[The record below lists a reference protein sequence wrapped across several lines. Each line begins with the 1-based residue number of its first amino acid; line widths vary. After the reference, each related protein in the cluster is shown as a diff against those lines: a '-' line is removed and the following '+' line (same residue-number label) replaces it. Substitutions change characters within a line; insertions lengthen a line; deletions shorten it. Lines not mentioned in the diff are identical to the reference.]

1 MSSYDKYAAIRDSK
15 GLTDYRVGKDSGVGT
30 ATLSNWK
37 NGKYVPK
44 IENLMK
50 IADYLGISIDE
61 ISEPKKKNI
70 IHVYHAVN
78 ASDGGKS
85 HPGRHSTPNELKS
98 IFQNSSSLRV
108 SFQIPVLGRVTAGIP
123 IEAVEDIIDYEEITE
138 AMARDGEYFALQI
151 KGDSMEPRMTDGDV
165 VIVRKQNNAGDGD
178 IVIAT
183 VNGDDATCK
192 VLKKYEN
199 GDVALL
205 SLNPSYQP
213 FYFSKQEVK
222 DTPIQIWGK
231 VKELR
236 AKF

>member
-1 MSSYDKYAAIRDSK
+1 MTIGQRIKERRKQA
-15 GLTDYRVGKDSGVGT
+15 GLSVDELADRLGKNRATIYRYESDDIKKLPVDMLEPIAKALGVTPADLLSCTENQKIGKT
-30 ATLSNWK
+30 T
-37 NGKYVPK
+37 
-44 IENLMK
+44 
-50 IADYLGISIDE
+50 
-61 ISEPKKKNI
+61 
-70 IHVYHAVN
+70 
-78 ASDGGKS
+78 
-85 HPGRHSTPNELKS
+85 
-98 IFQNSSSLRV
+98 
-108 SFQIPVLGRVTAGIP
+108 IPVLGRVAAGIP
-123 IEAVEDIIDYEEITE
+123 IEAVEDVIDYEEIAE
-138 AMARDGEYFALQI
+138 AMARDGEYFALKI
-151 KGDSMEPRMTDGDV
+151 KGDSMEPRMKDGDV
-165 VIVRKQNNAGDGD
+165 VIVRKQNDAYDGD

>member
-1 MSSYDKYAAIRDSK
+1 MEIKDILKNRRLELGMTMKELAAKCNVSEGTISRWESGAISDMRRDKIMLLANALQISP
-15 GLTDYRVGKDSGVGT
+15 GVIMGWEEGENKQ
-30 ATLSNWK
+30 ADLLSHT
-37 NGKYVPK
+37 
-44 IENLMK
+44 ENQK
-50 IADYLGISIDE
+50 TE
-61 ISEPKKKNI
+61 K
-70 IHVYHAVN
+70 
-78 ASDGGKS
+78 
-85 HPGRHSTPNELKS
+85 TT
-98 IFQNSSSLRV
+98 
-108 SFQIPVLGRVTAGIP
+108 IPVLGRVAAGIP
-123 IEAVEDIIDYEEITE
+123 IEAVEDVIDYEEITE
-138 AMARDGEYFALQI
+138 TMARDGEYFALQI
-151 KGDSMEPRMTDGDV
+151 KGDSMEPRMKDGDV
-165 VIVRKQNNAGDGD
+165 VIVRKQNNADDGD

-183 VNGDDATCK
+183 INGDDATCK

>member
-1 MSSYDKYAAIRDSK
+1 MYYENFQKLCEERGVKPGTVSK
-15 GLTDYRVGKDSGVGT
+15 ATKVST
-30 ATLSNWK
+30 ATLTAWK
-37 NGKYVPK
+37 QNKYTPK
-44 IENLMK
+44 QDKLQK
-50 IADYLGISIDE
+50 IADYFQVPLSVITGSNE
-61 ISEPKKKNI
+61 S
-70 IHVYHAVN
+70 
-78 ASDGGKS
+78 ASLTINTDAKDVKLFTGTTG
-85 HPGRHSTPNELKS
+85 
-98 IFQNSSSLRV
+98 LRV
-108 SFQIPVLGRVTAGIP
+108 SFQIPVLGRVAAGIP
-123 IEAVEDIIDYEEITE
+123 IEAVEDVIDYEEITE
-138 AMARDGEYFALQI
+138 AMARDGEYFALKN
-151 KGDSMEPRMTDGDV
+151 KGDSMEPRMKEGDV
-165 VIVRKQNNAGDGD
+165 VIVRKQSGADDGD